1 MKTGSLFLAPVVLAA
16 APAHATGELVCETAS
31 GEATRISLGFGHAP
45 VATGMWASA
54 QTGDTAWQKVEVAHS
69 WMDREKLLVDL
80 TDTERT
86 TLLARIEGRWNDET
100 NSFDGTLTQGETTRW
115 VRCRG

>member
-1 MKTGSLFLAPVVLAA
+1 MKRRLLFLAPAVLAA
-16 APAHATGELVCETAS
+16 APAHATGELICETAS

-54 QTGDTAWQKVEVAHS
+54 QTGDAAWRKLEVAQS

-80 TDTERT
+80 ADAERT
-86 TLLARIEGRWNDET
+86 TLLARIEARWNDAT